1 MQHWESIAD
10 PGIIKKLR
18 SGGNDRVEGGVRGK
32 RRGGRKR
39 VQRNF
44 TGMPTEYMVNTL
56 LRVGVVRKG
65 GIALLICGAELL
77 YGVARGVTEL
87 I

>member
-1 MQHWESIAD
+1 MQQWESIAD

-18 SGGNDRVEGGVRGK
+18 SGGSDRVEGGVRRK

-44 TGMPTEYMVNTL
+44 TGMPTEYMVDTL
-56 LRVGVVRKG
+56 LRAGVMRKG
-65 GIALLICGAELL
+65 GIAMLICDAELL
-77 YGVARGVTEL
+77 YGVVRGVTEL

>member
-18 SGGNDRVEGGVRGK
+18 SGGNDRVEGGVRRK
-32 RRGGRKR
+32 RRGERKR

-44 TGMPTEYMVNTL
+44 TGMPMEYMVDTL
-56 LRVGVVRKG
+56 LHAGAVRKG
-65 GIALLICGAELL
+65 GIAMLICGAELL
-77 YGVARGVTEL
+77 YGVAHGVTEL